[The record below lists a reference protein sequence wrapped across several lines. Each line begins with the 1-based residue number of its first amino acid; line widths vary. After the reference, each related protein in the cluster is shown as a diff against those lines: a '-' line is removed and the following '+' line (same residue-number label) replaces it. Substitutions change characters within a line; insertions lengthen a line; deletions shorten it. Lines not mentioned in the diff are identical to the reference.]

1 MGTVTVHY
9 QLLVLFFIVL
19 IGFELVLDALRD
31 FFLQNM
37 VGASNRFIDIEGYWG
52 RRSRVHVVSRLI
64 ERLVLQPLVRREANG
79 TVPEMLLVH
88 LVRRLDQPDRVR
100 VRH

>member
-19 IGFELVLDALRD
+19 IGFELVLDMLRD

-37 VGASNRFIDIEGYWG
+37 VGASNLFIDIEGYWG
-52 RRSRVHVVSRLI
+52 RRSRVHVVS
-64 ERLVLQPLVRREANG
+64 
-79 TVPEMLLVH
+79 
-88 LVRRLDQPDRVR
+88 
-100 VRH
+100 